1 MTNRN
6 ISTLVVLLG
15 LLLVGACSNLTP
27 NQMIPVE
34 DRLGYP
40 AGN

>member
-1 MTNRN
+1 MINRN
-6 ISTLVVLLG
+6 IAIIVMLLG

-27 NQMIPVE
+27 NQMIPAA